1 MTIFKVSVHRV
12 SESSVPVF
20 SYLFILLA
28 CDFQTYW
35 RNMNEWLRISNFW
48 LLGLIPV
55 VLKLFSSTFKL
66 LYSLSKY
73 LTKFLD
79 FFSFSPW
86 VVWRSVLDTK
96 RFYWSCRIVSL
107 VVGQASC
114 LPYSI
119 FRDPRAVCRGRTILT
134 PLPPCLPESQRD
146 LGPVHTNPDK
156 KNIRFQKC
164 PNSCGYDLNELGLA
178 SVLPPP

>member
-1 MTIFKVSVHRV
+1 MDDDFQGLSPPCEWKFCTCFL
-12 SESSVPVF
+12 F
-20 SYLFILLA
+20 FILLA

-48 LLGLIPV
+48 LLGVIPV

-107 VVGQASC
+107 VVGQANC

-134 PLPPCLPESQRD
+134 PAPPLPPRESKRLRPRPYESGQ
-146 LGPVHTNPDK
+146 K
-156 KNIRFQKC
+156 KYTVPKMSKFVWIW
-164 PNSCGYDLNELGLA
+164 S
-178 SVLPPP
+178 